1 MKGGRGKLTL
11 GFKCSARLIR
21 CEAWKRE
28 VGFAA
33 STSHLPHRKM
43 KTLTKGNPIKL
54 ILLFA
59 VPLLIGNL
67 FQQLYSLSDT
77 IIVGQTLGVDALAA
91 VGSTG
96 SIQFLII
103 GFAQGLTA
111 GLSILTAQYFGAGDY
126 QKVRQS
132 FVTSIV
138 ILSS

>member
-1 MKGGRGKLTL
+1 MQRTIDT
-11 GFKCSARLIR
+11 R
-21 CEAWKRE
+21 EAWKRE
-28 VGFAA
+28 ACFAA
-33 STSHLPHRKM
+33 SALHLPHRKM

-132 FVTSIV
+132 FVTKIGRASCRERV
-138 ILSS
+138 